1 MSHGFKPWKKS
12 GLNGTANKKKTMMQ
26 MFGQEKTRIFPV
38 FVIGLFSIT
47 IMAGLFGTFLPSI
60 NYLPVIGHTQFSLSV
75 WFDFFSYPGI
85 RTSIF
90 VTLFSGLTAS
100 FGAASLAF
108 LFIIVSYGNK
118 LWKFF
123 EKTLSPVLSIPHAAF
138 AIGFGFLIAPSGWL
152 IRMASPSL
160 TGFTCP
166 PDWIILNDPA
176 GISLT
181 IALVIKEFPFLI
193 MVTMGAL
200 GQLDIE
206 KTLLV
211 GRALGYKK
219 EQVWLKILIPR
230 LYPHLRLSI
239 FAIIAYSLSVVDMA
253 ILLGPSSPPTLAVL
267 ILKWFND
274 PDVSFKLMAAA
285 GSLFL
290 FFIVLL
296 NILLVYLMERSAYF
310 FSRFWITNGKRHSF
324 FARFK
329 PIIFF
334 MGICIVLLTF
344 ICSVILLIWSLTWQW
359 RFPDFL
365 PGAWTLKFWTKGLVS
380 SFNPVMTTLVT
391 GMASAFIGLILTIG
405 CLENDV
411 NSTKSRARQ
420 NKTQNYN
427 KYLQYFLYLPLLVPQ
442 ITFMAGIQLLLVAMR
457 MDGHWITLMGSHLL
471 FVLPYMFI
479 ALSATYLAFDRRVT
493 DQAMLLGRSYTTA
506 LFRIKLPMLLRP
518 IMFSFA
524 IGFSVSVAQY
534 IPTMLVG
541 AGRFSTITTQ
551 VVNIASGS
559 DRRVIAVYALIQQFL
574 PMIVYALAII
584 FPKILYYNRKGMQ
597 V

>member
-1 MSHGFKPWKKS
+1 MRLSR
-12 GLNGTANKKKTMMQ
+12 
-26 MFGQEKTRIFPV
+26 QEISRIFPV
-38 FVIGLFSIT
+38 FVISLFCIT
-47 IMAGLFGTFLPSI
+47 VIAGLLGTLLPSM
-60 NYLPVIGHTQFSLSV
+60 NYLPVIGNTRFSLSV

-85 RTSIF
+85 QTSIL

-100 FGAASLAF
+100 FGVVILAL
-108 LFIIVSYGNK
+108 LFITVSYGNA

-123 EKTLSPVLSIPHAAF
+123 EKILSPVLSIPHAAF

-152 IRMASPSL
+152 IRMVSPGL
-160 TGFTCP
+160 TGFTYP
-166 PDWIILNDPA
+166 PDWILLNDPA
-176 GISLT
+176 GISLA

-206 KTLLV
+206 KTLLT

-219 EQVWLKILIPR
+219 EQIWLKILIPR

-253 ILLGPSSPPTLAVL
+253 IILGPSSPPPLAVL

-274 PDVSFKLMAAA
+274 PDMSFKLIAAA

-296 NILLVYLMERSAYF
+296 SILSVYFIERSVGG
-310 FSRFWITNGKRHSF
+310 FSRRWILNGSRHSF
-324 FARFK
+324 LGSFK
-329 PIIFF
+329 RVIFF
-334 MGICIVLLTF
+334 MGSCTIVFTLVS
-344 ICSVILLIWSLTWQW
+344 SVILVIWSLTWQW

-365 PGAWTLKFWTKGLVS
+365 PDAWTLKFWTKGLVS
-380 SFNPVMTTLVT
+380 SLDPVITTLFT
-391 GMASAFIGLILTIG
+391 GMAAAFIGLILTIG
-405 CLENDV
+405 CLEHDV
-411 NSTKSRARQ
+411 NSQKNQIRK
-420 NKTQNYN
+420 NKASNYN
-427 KYLQYFLYLPLLVPQ
+427 KTLYYFLYLPLLVPQ
-442 ITFMAGIQLLLVAMR
+442 ITFMTGIQLLLVIMK
-457 MDGHWITLMGSHLL
+457 MDGYWITLMGSHLL

-479 ALSATYLAFDRRVT
+479 VLSTTYQAFDRRLT
-493 DQAMLLGRSYTTA
+493 DQAMLLKGSYTMV

-518 IMFSFA
+518 ILFSFA

-534 IPTMLVG
+534 IPTILVG
-541 AGRFSTITTQ
+541 AGKFSTITTE
-551 VVNIASGS
+551 VVSIASGS
-559 DRRVIAVYALIQQFL
+559 DRRIIAVYALIQQFL
-574 PMIVYALAII
+574 PMMMYALAII
-584 FPKILYYNRKGMQ
+584 IPKSLYYNRKGME

>member
-1 MSHGFKPWKKS
+1 MRLSR
-12 GLNGTANKKKTMMQ
+12 
-26 MFGQEKTRIFPV
+26 QEISRIFPV
-38 FVIGLFSIT
+38 FVISLFCIT
-47 IMAGLFGTFLPSI
+47 VIAGLLGTLLPSM
-60 NYLPVIGHTQFSLSV
+60 NYLPVIGNTRFSLSV

-85 RTSIF
+85 QTSIL

-100 FGAASLAF
+100 FGVVILAL
-108 LFIIVSYGNK
+108 LFITVSYGNA

-123 EKTLSPVLSIPHAAF
+123 EKILSSVLSIPHAAF

-152 IRMASPSL
+152 IRMVSPGL
-160 TGFTCP
+160 TGFTYP
-166 PDWIILNDPA
+166 PDWILLNDPA
-176 GISLT
+176 GISLA

-206 KTLLV
+206 KTLLT

-219 EQVWLKILIPR
+219 EQIWLKILIPR

-253 ILLGPSSPPTLAVL
+253 IILGPSSPPPLAVL

-274 PDVSFKLMAAA
+274 PDMSFKLIAAA

-296 NILLVYLMERSAYF
+296 SILSVYFIERSVGG
-310 FSRFWITNGKRHSF
+310 FSRRWILNGSRHSF
-324 FARFK
+324 LGSFK
-329 PIIFF
+329 RVIFF
-334 MGICIVLLTF
+334 MGSCTIVFTLVS
-344 ICSVILLIWSLTWQW
+344 SVILVIWSLTWQW

-365 PGAWTLKFWTKGLVS
+365 PDAWTLKFWTKGLVS
-380 SFNPVMTTLVT
+380 SLDPVITTLFT
-391 GMASAFIGLILTIG
+391 GMAAAFIGLILTIG
-405 CLENDV
+405 CLEHDV
-411 NSTKSRARQ
+411 NSQKNQIRK
-420 NKTQNYN
+420 NKASNYN
-427 KYLQYFLYLPLLVPQ
+427 KTLYYFLYLPLLVPQ
-442 ITFMAGIQLLLVAMR
+442 ITFMTGIQLLLVIMK
-457 MDGHWITLMGSHLL
+457 MDGYWITLMGSHLL

-479 ALSATYLAFDRRVT
+479 VLSTTYQAFDRRLT
-493 DQAMLLGRSYTTA
+493 DQAMLLKGSYTMV

-518 IMFSFA
+518 ILFSFA

-534 IPTMLVG
+534 IPTILVG
-541 AGRFSTITTQ
+541 AGKFSTITTE
-551 VVNIASGS
+551 VVSIASGS
-559 DRRVIAVYALIQQFL
+559 DRRIIAVYALIQQFL
-574 PMIVYALAII
+574 PMMMYALAII
-584 FPKILYYNRKGMQ
+584 IPKSLYYNRKGME

>member
-1 MSHGFKPWKKS
+1 MRLSR
-12 GLNGTANKKKTMMQ
+12 
-26 MFGQEKTRIFPV
+26 QEISRIFPV
-38 FVIGLFSIT
+38 FVISLFCIT
-47 IMAGLFGTFLPSI
+47 VIAGLLGTLLPSM
-60 NYLPVIGHTQFSLSV
+60 NYLPVIGNTRFSLSV

-85 RTSIF
+85 QTSIL

-100 FGAASLAF
+100 FGVVILAL
-108 LFIIVSYGNK
+108 LFITVSYGNA

-123 EKTLSPVLSIPHAAF
+123 EKILSPVLSIPHAAF

-152 IRMASPSL
+152 IRMVSPGL
-160 TGFTCP
+160 TGFSYP
-166 PDWIILNDPA
+166 PDWILLNDPA
-176 GISLT
+176 GISLA

-206 KTLLV
+206 KTLLT

-219 EQVWLKILIPR
+219 EQIWLKILIPR

-253 ILLGPSSPPTLAVL
+253 IILGPSSPPPLAVL

-274 PDVSFKLMAAA
+274 PDMSFKLIAAA

-296 NILLVYLMERSAYF
+296 SILSVYFIERSVGG
-310 FSRFWITNGKRHSF
+310 FSRRWILNGSRHSF
-324 FARFK
+324 LGSFK
-329 PIIFF
+329 RVIFF
-334 MGICIVLLTF
+334 MGSCTIVFTLVS
-344 ICSVILLIWSLTWQW
+344 SVILVIWSLTWQW

-365 PGAWTLKFWTKGLVS
+365 PDAWTLKFWTKGLVS
-380 SFNPVMTTLVT
+380 SLDPVITTLFT
-391 GMASAFIGLILTIG
+391 GMAAAFIGLILTIG
-405 CLENDV
+405 CLEHDV
-411 NSTKSRARQ
+411 NSQKNQIRK
-420 NKTQNYN
+420 NKASNYN
-427 KYLQYFLYLPLLVPQ
+427 KTLYYFLYLPLLVPQ
-442 ITFMAGIQLLLVAMR
+442 ITFMTGIQLLLVIMK
-457 MDGHWITLMGSHLL
+457 MDGYWITLMGSHLL

-479 ALSATYLAFDRRVT
+479 VLSTTYQAFDRRLT
-493 DQAMLLGRSYTTA
+493 DQAMLLKGSYTMV

-518 IMFSFA
+518 ILFSFA

-534 IPTMLVG
+534 IPTILVG
-541 AGRFSTITTQ
+541 AGKFSTITTE
-551 VVNIASGS
+551 VVSIASGS
-559 DRRVIAVYALIQQFL
+559 DRRIIAVYALIQQFL
-574 PMIVYALAII
+574 PMMMYALAII
-584 FPKILYYNRKGMQ
+584 IPKSLYYNRKGME

>member
-1 MSHGFKPWKKS
+1 MRLSR
-12 GLNGTANKKKTMMQ
+12 
-26 MFGQEKTRIFPV
+26 QEISRIFPV
-38 FVIGLFSIT
+38 FVISLFCIT
-47 IMAGLFGTFLPSI
+47 VIAGLLGTLLPSM
-60 NYLPVIGHTQFSLSV
+60 NYLPVIGNTRFSLSV

-85 RTSIF
+85 QTSIL

-100 FGAASLAF
+100 FGVVILAL
-108 LFIIVSYGNK
+108 LFITVSYGNA

-123 EKTLSPVLSIPHAAF
+123 EKILSSVLSIPHAAF

-152 IRMASPSL
+152 IRMVSPGL
-160 TGFTCP
+160 TGFTYP
-166 PDWIILNDPA
+166 PDWILLNDPA
-176 GISLT
+176 GISLA

-206 KTLLV
+206 KTLLT

-219 EQVWLKILIPR
+219 EQIWLKILIPR

-253 ILLGPSSPPTLAVL
+253 IILGPSSPPPLAVL

-274 PDVSFKLMAAA
+274 PDMSFKLIAAA

-296 NILLVYLMERSAYF
+296 SVLSVYLIERSVGG
-310 FSRFWITNGKRHSF
+310 FSRRWILNGSRHSF
-324 FARFK
+324 LGSFK
-329 PIIFF
+329 RVIFF
-334 MGICIVLLTF
+334 MGSCTIVFTLVS
-344 ICSVILLIWSLTWQW
+344 SVILVIWSLTWQW

-365 PGAWTLKFWTKGLVS
+365 PDAWTLKFWTKGLVS
-380 SFNPVMTTLVT
+380 SLDPVITTLFT
-391 GMASAFIGLILTIG
+391 GMAAAFIGLILTIG
-405 CLENDV
+405 CLEHDV
-411 NSTKSRARQ
+411 NSQKNQIRK
-420 NKTQNYN
+420 NKASNYN
-427 KYLQYFLYLPLLVPQ
+427 KTLYYFLYLPLLVPQ
-442 ITFMAGIQLLLVAMR
+442 ITFMTGIQLLLVIMK
-457 MDGHWITLMGSHLL
+457 MDGYWITLMGSHLL

-479 ALSATYLAFDRRVT
+479 VLSTTYQAFDRRLT
-493 DQAMLLGRSYTTA
+493 DQAMLLKGSYTMV

-518 IMFSFA
+518 ILFSFA

-534 IPTMLVG
+534 IPTILVG
-541 AGRFSTITTQ
+541 AGKFSTITTE
-551 VVNIASGS
+551 VVSIASGS
-559 DRRVIAVYALIQQFL
+559 DRRIIAVYALIQQFL
-574 PMIVYALAII
+574 PMMMYALAII
-584 FPKILYYNRKGMQ
+584 IPKSLYYNRKGME

>member
-1 MSHGFKPWKKS
+1 M
-12 GLNGTANKKKTMMQ
+12 TQ
-26 MFGQEKTRIFPV
+26 MPGQEKSRIFPV
-38 FVIGLFSIT
+38 FVIGLFCISIL
-47 IMAGLFGTFLPSI
+47 AGLLGTILPSM

-75 WFDFFSYPGI
+75 WFDLFSYPGI
-85 RTSIF
+85 QTSIL

-100 FGAASLAF
+100 FGAVSLAL
-108 LFIIVSYGNK
+108 LFISFSYGNA

-123 EKTLSPVLSIPHAAF
+123 EKILSPILSIPHAAF
-138 AIGFGFLIAPSGWL
+138 AIGFGFLIAPSGWVM
-152 IRMASPSL
+152 RMVSPSL
-160 TGFTCP
+160 TGFTYP
-166 PDWIILNDPA
+166 PDWILLNDPA

-181 IALVIKEFPFLI
+181 IALAIKEFPFLI

-206 KTLLV
+206 KTLLA

-219 EQVWLKILIPR
+219 EQIWMKILIPK

-253 ILLGPSSPPTLAVL
+253 IILGPSSPPTLAVL

-274 PDVSFKLMAAA
+274 PDVSFKLLAAA

-296 NILLVYLMERSAYF
+296 SILSVYLIERTAGF

-324 FARFK
+324 LTRFK
-329 PIIFF
+329 PIVFYIV
-334 MGICIVLLTF
+334 ICTILFTGV
-344 ICSVILLIWSLTWQW
+344 CSVILVIWSLTWQW

-365 PGAWTLKFWTKGLVS
+365 PAAWTLKLWAKGLVS
-380 SFNPVMTTLVT
+380 SFDPVMTTLLT

-405 CLENDV
+405 CLEHDV
-411 NSTKSRARQ
+411 NSKKNQ
-420 NKTQNYN
+420 IGKNKTQNYN
-427 KYLQYFLYLPLLVPQ
+427 KYIHYFLYLPLLVPQ
-442 ITFMAGIQLLLVAMR
+442 ITFMAGIQLLLVIMK
-457 MDGHWITLMGSHLL
+457 MDGYWITLMGSHLL

-479 ALSATYLAFDRRVT
+479 ALSATYLAFDGRLT
-493 DQAMLLGRSYTTA
+493 DQAMLLGKSYTIA

-518 IMFSFA
+518 ILFSFA

-541 AGRFSTITTQ
+541 AGRFSTITTE

-559 DRRVIAVYALIQQFL
+559 DRRAIAVYALIQQLL
-574 PMIVYALAII
+574 PMIIYAVAII
-584 FPKILYYNRKGMQ
+584 FPKFLYYNRKGMQ

>member
-1 MSHGFKPWKKS
+1 
-12 GLNGTANKKKTMMQ
+12 MMRLSR
-26 MFGQEKTRIFPV
+26 QEISRIFPV
-38 FVIGLFSIT
+38 FVISLFCIT
-47 IMAGLFGTFLPSI
+47 VIAGLLGTLLPSM
-60 NYLPVIGHTQFSLSV
+60 NYLPVIGNTRFSLSV

-85 RTSIF
+85 QTSIL

-100 FGAASLAF
+100 FGVVILAL
-108 LFIIVSYGNK
+108 LFITVSYGNA

-123 EKTLSPVLSIPHAAF
+123 EKILSSVLSIPHAAF

-152 IRMASPSL
+152 IRMVSPGL
-160 TGFTCP
+160 TGFTYP
-166 PDWIILNDPA
+166 PDWILLNDPA
-176 GISLT
+176 GISLA

-206 KTLLV
+206 KTLLT

-219 EQVWLKILIPR
+219 EQIWLKILIPR

-253 ILLGPSSPPTLAVL
+253 IILGPSSPPPLAVL

-274 PDVSFKLMAAA
+274 PDMSFKLIAAA

-296 NILLVYLMERSAYF
+296 SILSVYFIERSVGG
-310 FSRFWITNGKRHSF
+310 FSRRWILNGSRHSF
-324 FARFK
+324 LGSFK
-329 PIIFF
+329 RVIFF
-334 MGICIVLLTF
+334 MGSCTIVFTLVS
-344 ICSVILLIWSLTWQW
+344 SVILVIWSLTWQW

-365 PGAWTLKFWTKGLVS
+365 PDAWTLKFWTKGLVS
-380 SFNPVMTTLVT
+380 SLDPVITTLFT
-391 GMASAFIGLILTIG
+391 GMAAAFIGLILTIG
-405 CLENDV
+405 CLEHDV
-411 NSTKSRARQ
+411 NSQKNQIRK
-420 NKTQNYN
+420 NKASNYN
-427 KYLQYFLYLPLLVPQ
+427 KTLYYFLYLPLLVPQ
-442 ITFMAGIQLLLVAMR
+442 ITFMTGIQLLLVIMK
-457 MDGHWITLMGSHLL
+457 MDGYWITLMGSHLL

-479 ALSATYLAFDRRVT
+479 VLSTTYQAFDRRLT
-493 DQAMLLGRSYTTA
+493 DQAMLLKGSYTMV

-518 IMFSFA
+518 ILFSFA

-534 IPTMLVG
+534 IPTILVG
-541 AGRFSTITTQ
+541 AGKFSTITTE
-551 VVNIASGS
+551 VVSIASGS
-559 DRRVIAVYALIQQFL
+559 DRRIIAVYALIQQFL
-574 PMIVYALAII
+574 PMMMYALAII
-584 FPKILYYNRKGMQ
+584 IPKSLYYNRKGME